1 MTFDEWTRQGVPKLL
16 RFATVL
22 CGDGHLAED
31 MVQDVV
37 IKAHRSWDRIQ
48 QADRPDSYLRRMV
61 VNEFLSWRRKWSRF
75 VPRPEIESDLGSE
88 LGPDRSTQDHA
99 DRHADRDELIG
110 ELAKLPK
117 RQRAVL
123 VLRFYAG
130 LSDQEIAATLGCS
143 AGTVRGYASRAL
155 ATLRIELTDST
166 NSRIGAHHA
175 H

>member
-31 MVQDVV
+31 IVQDVV

-61 VNEFLSWRRKWSRF
+61 VNEFLSWRRKWSRV
-75 VPRPEIESDLGSE
+75 VPRSELDSE
-88 LGPDRSTQDHA
+88 LGPDRTTPDHA
-99 DRHADRDELIG
+99 DRHADRDQMIG

-123 VLRFYAG
+123 VLRYYAG
-130 LSDQEIAATLGCS
+130 LSDQEIAETLGCS

-155 ATLRIELTDST
+155 ATLRIELNNST
-166 NSRIGAHHA
+166 NPRIGANHA

>member
-1 MTFDEWTRQGVPKLL
+1 VTFEEWTRQGVPKLL

-37 IKAHRSWDRIQ
+37 IKAHRNWDRIQ
-48 QADRPDSYLRRMV
+48 QADRPDSYLRKMV
-61 VNEFLSWRRKWSRF
+61 VNEFLSWRHKWSRF
-75 VPRPEIESDLGSE
+75 VPRPEIED
-88 LGPDRSTQDHA
+88 STAPDHA
-99 DRHADRDELIG
+99 DRHADRDQLIG

-123 VLRFYAG
+123 VLRYYAG

-143 AGTVRGYASRAL
+143 AGTIRGYASRAL

-166 NSRIGAHHA
+166 NPRIGAHHA